1 MTSFMQLILALAVI
15 IVAAKISGYISYSL
29 GQPSVLGEIVVGILL
44 GPSVLDVFHL
54 PYFSDG
60 HLSTMIND
68 LAELGVLLLMFIAGI
83 DLHLKDLAQ
92 ASKGAILAGT
102 IGMIIPLL
110 LGMGTGMAFDMEI
123 THALFLGLTLS
134 ATSVSIS
141 AQTLRELNAIRS
153 RVGITMLGAA
163 VIDDILVVLG
173 LSVFTALILSDGSAG
188 WGQVAQIAVSMV
200 LFLIFTSLIG
210 YFLLP
215 KFTRFIDRLP
225 ISQGLAAFTF
235 VLILLYGWLA
245 EAWGNMAAITGAFLA
260 GLWLS
265 RSPLRERISSSISVL
280 AYGVF
285 VPIFFINIGLSANL
299 RNVTG
304 GFVWLL
310 VVMTVIAIVG
320 KLLGAGLGAKLSGFT
335 NRESLQLGVG
345 MMSRGEVGLI
355 VAAIGSSTGF
365 ISQDYFSAV
374 VGVVIIT
381 TLLTPPSLRFLFAKT
396 EPKENIKE
404 DETKKSETD
413 SQLKQGE
420 ES

>member
-1 MTSFMQLILALAVI
+1 MSSFMQLILALAVI

-60 HLSTMIND
+60 HLSTMISD
-68 LAELGVLLLMFIAGI
+68 LAELGVLLLMFIAGL

-92 ASKGAILAGT
+92 SSKGAILAGT
-102 IGMIIPLL
+102 SGMVFPLL

-123 THALFLGLTLS
+123 SHALFLGLTLS

-310 VVMTVIAIVG
+310 VVMTIIAIAG
-320 KLLGAGLGAKLSGFT
+320 KILGAGLGAKLSGFT

-381 TLLTPPSLRFLFAKT
+381 TLLTPPSLRFLFAKN